1 MLDTCGSWQGPSVIG
16 AKGFCEVKRRLE
28 EWTRTRPLNSGYD
41 VKKLRV
47 LFRRYCGP
55 IQSGGGG

>member
-1 MLDTCGSWQGPSVIG
+1 MLDTCGSWQGPRVRG
-16 AKGFCEVKRRLE
+16 AKGFKRRLE
-28 EWTRTRPLNSGYD
+28 EWTRTKPLSSGYY

-55 IQSGGGG
+55 IQSWDGG